1 MNRSPIQYS
10 FCVGTNFKLS
20 KQSVNMQFQWKFSAL
35 IPCVLGIVPGIFL
48 CSHWVSSSLCLWPIY
63 SRFRQLKS
71 HLILINPWGA
81 RGHHAYNHPT
91 TTQVLSS
98 SRHSKRSTALWQ
110 NLLVRIL
117 SPLTLLIISFVS
129 ALCLAVPGMSRSSCQ
144 PYCSTRTLQWTLN
157 GNISEAKIENSLHHI
172 EIICRGYE

>member
-1 MNRSPIQYS
+1 
-10 FCVGTNFKLS
+10 
-20 KQSVNMQFQWKFSAL
+20 MQFQRKFSAL

-48 CSHWVSSSLCLWPIY
+48 RSLWISSSLCLWPIY

-71 HLILINPWGA
+71 HLSLINPWGA

-91 TTQVLSS
+91 TSQVLTP

-117 SPLTLLIISFVS
+117 SLLTLLIISFAS
-129 ALCLAVPGMSRSSCQ
+129 ALCLDVPGMSRSSCQ
-144 PYCSTRTLQWTLN
+144 SYCSTRTLQWTLN
-157 GNISEAKIENSLHHI
+157 GNISEAKIDKILYI
-172 EIICRGYE
+172 T